1 MQLSELY
8 FHIEDYLLFCKS
20 KNLARKTLKSYEQS
34 LKLFERWAYDNKIDN
49 VDKITATVITKYI
62 HSLQTRGKYEVVG
75 NETSRCSNFPENRT
89 DLGKPISTTT
99 INNYI
104 RNLKAFCSYCYEL
117 DLIKENPMK
126 KIKQLPNK
134 RTPKN
139 FITDEQYNTLLRAM
153 NLDIFPERRDFV
165 IINLLFDT
173 GMRITECLLIQ
184 VKDIDLT
191 KRCIFL
197 PAEHT
202 KGKQNRYVFY
212 SSEMAKIIRQWLKFK
227 DLYTE
232 SDFLFSTSRGNKLKN
247 TYFESNFRK
256 YIKRVGLEN
265 ITPHCL
271 RNNFAK
277 RFLMAGG
284 NIYVLSK
291 ILGHSSVVVTEK
303 AYLDLTTDDIR
314 QTYQAFSPL
323 SVMKKK

>member
-1 MQLSELY
+1 M
-8 FHIEDYLLFCKS
+8 
-20 KNLARKTLKSYEQS
+20 R
-34 LKLFERWAYDNKIDN
+34 
-49 VDKITATVITKYI
+49 
-62 HSLQTRGKYEVVG
+62 
-75 NETSRCSNFPENRT
+75 
-89 DLGKPISTTT
+89 
-99 INNYI
+99 
-104 RNLKAFCSYCYEL
+104 
-117 DLIKENPMK
+117 

-153 NLDIFPERRDFV
+153 NLDIFSERRDFV

-184 VKDIDLT
+184 VKDIDLI

-202 KGKQNRYVFY
+202 KGKQSRYVFY
-212 SSEMAKIIRQWLKFK
+212 SSEMAKILRQWLKFK

>member
-1 MQLSELY
+1 M
-8 FHIEDYLLFCKS
+8 
-20 KNLARKTLKSYEQS
+20 R
-34 LKLFERWAYDNKIDN
+34 
-49 VDKITATVITKYI
+49 
-62 HSLQTRGKYEVVG
+62 
-75 NETSRCSNFPENRT
+75 
-89 DLGKPISTTT
+89 
-99 INNYI
+99 
-104 RNLKAFCSYCYEL
+104 
-117 DLIKENPMK
+117 

-153 NLDIFPERRDFV
+153 NLDVFSERRDFV

-184 VKDIDLT
+184 VKDIDLI

-202 KGKQNRYVFY
+202 KGKQSRYVFY
-212 SSEMAKIIRQWLKFK
+212 SSEMAKILRQWLKFK

-265 ITPHCL
+265 ITPHC
-271 RNNFAK
+271 
-277 RFLMAGG
+277 
-284 NIYVLSK
+284 
-291 ILGHSSVVVTEK
+291 
-303 AYLDLTTDDIR
+303 
-314 QTYQAFSPL
+314 
-323 SVMKKK
+323 